1 MAAPKFGSALRDCDK
16 VVKSASRDPWPG
28 VPFVEAEPPA
38 DGLLVLW
45 IVCTV
50 LALALA
56 GYLIWGPK

>member
-1 MAAPKFGSALRDCDK
+1 MDAPKFGSALRDCDK
-16 VVKSASRDPWPG
+16 VAKAASRDPWPG
-28 VPFVEAEPPA
+28 VPFVETEPPA

-50 LALALA
+50 LALALG